1 MTQVVV
7 TGIGAVTPLGVGA
20 RTLHERW
27 LAGQSGIE
35 DGEGKASEYEPKE
48 HLSVK
53 EARRADRFTQFAMV
67 AGDEALAEAGWS
79 DELPYDPTRIACIIG
94 TGIGGIGTLEHNH
107 DVLRDSGP
115 KKVSPLSV
123 PLMMSNAAP
132 GALSMRYGLRGH
144 SYGIVSA
151 CAAGAHAIGN
161 SANLIQM
168 GMADAV
174 VTGGS
179 EAALTPLSKAAF
191 AALDALSELGI
202 SRPFDAR
209 RDGFVMGEGAAVLV
223 LEDAEKAK
231 ARGATILATI
241 KGYGASSDAHHI
253 TAPQAEG
260 RGAAQAIAQALETAG
275 VKPEDVDYVNAHG
288 TSTPLNDRA
297 ETKAIK
303 LALGDHAGG
312 DPGVLDEVGDRAPAR
327 RRRRRRGRRHHARA
341 ARRGGPADARLGGA
355 RGGHGPRLRAERG
368 PAPGERPAAHRDL
381 QLVRVRR
388 PQRRAVPGG
397 GMSAR
402 LARSSPSDHEP
413 AVATTAGSAASAA
426 RALCDPGSLPSSART
441 SCPSGWARRRARA
454 TASSPAPAA
463 STAGPCSAS
472 RRTRRSPAA
481 RSARRTPRRS
491 SASCGSPAARAC
503 PSSASSSP
511 AARACR
517 RASPRSTATGASSA
531 STSRSPA
538 GSRRSP

>member
-20 RTLHERW
+20 RTLYERW

-35 DGEGKASEYEPKE
+35 DGEGVATEYEPKE

-79 DELPYDPTRIACIIG
+79 DELPYDSTRVACIIG

-115 KKVSPLSV
+115 KKVSPLAV

-132 GALSMRYGLRGH
+132 GALSMRYKLRGH

-151 CAAGAHAIGN
+151 CAAGAHAIGTAA
-161 SANLIQM
+161 SLIRS
-168 GMADAV
+168 GAADAV

-191 AALDALSELGI
+191 AALDALSDSGI
-202 SRPFDAR
+202 SRPFGAR

-223 LEDAEKAK
+223 LEDADKARE
-231 ARGATILATI
+231 RGATILATI

-260 RGAAQAIAQALETAG
+260 LGAAQAIDQALQSAG
-275 VKPEDVDYVNAHG
+275 LGPEDIDYVNAHG

-303 LALGDHAGG
+303 LALGDRALHIPVSSTKSAIGHLLGAAGAVEAAATILALRDRMAPPTLG
-312 DPGVLDEVGDRAPAR
+312 YEEVEEGLDLDY
-327 RRRRRRGRRHHARA
+327 
-341 ARRGGPADARLGGA
+341 
-355 RGGHGPRLRAERG
+355 
-368 PAPGERPAAHRDL
+368 
-381 QLVRVRR
+381 
-388 PQRRAVPGG
+388 VPN
-397 GMSAR
+397 
-402 LARSSPSDHEP
+402 
-413 AVATTAGSAASAA
+413 TA
-426 RALCDPGSLPSSART
+426 RALEVNGHLPVALSNAFGFGGHNAVL
-441 SCPSGWARRRARA
+441 CLE
-454 TASSPAPAA
+454 AA
-463 STAGPCSAS
+463 E
-472 RRTRRSPAA
+472 
-481 RSARRTPRRS
+481 
-491 SASCGSPAARAC
+491 
-503 PSSASSSP
+503 
-511 AARACR
+511 
-517 RASPRSTATGASSA
+517 
-531 STSRSPA
+531 
-538 GSRRSP
+538 